1 MYSDCVDRIWFCWIY
16 WIDCV
21 VWPCMALYGPLWR
34 WHRYGFIIDRPPP
47 PRLGLQGPGTKSG
60 NAMKTLKVRRAV
72 PKISVSGNYKKKLSG
87 SSFKAAFKARL
98 KLVKHSLDHAPAH
111 RIGFFWNSIILQSFH
126 HNASCVLNSSQKASA
141 HLSQKHHSCAAAE
154 LDFGAALSDDF
165 FQIGKGLV
173 LGWDS

>member
-1 MYSDCVDRIWFCWIY
+1 MLIEFDSVEFIELIELIVLYGP
-16 WIDCV
+16 

-87 SSFKAAFKARL
+87 SSFKALFKAAFKARL

-111 RIGFFWNSIILQSFH
+111 RIGFF
-126 HNASCVLNSSQKASA
+126 
-141 HLSQKHHSCAAAE
+141 
-154 LDFGAALSDDF
+154 
-165 FQIGKGLV
+165 
-173 LGWDS
+173 